1 MKSGS
6 SVILKSDIF
15 LSLPKYNILS
25 TLKKITQYLVFF
37 LNKNTIDCY
46 LYWEKLHENGEE
58 EGQKNFEIF
67 CKFEHKI
74 KMRGNFQK
82 HLAFFHKYY

>member
-1 MKSGS
+1 M
-6 SVILKSDIF
+6 
-15 LSLPKYNILS
+15 
-25 TLKKITQYLVFF
+25 
-37 LNKNTIDCY
+37 NKNTIDCY

-58 EGQKNFEIF
+58 ERQKNFEIF